1 MQLTEYQLEIIRLM
15 KSLGIKEET
24 VIPAMTF
31 VQDNKKAVEVIDKIL
46 DMEDRGEELTAQKLS
61 ICFKYH

>member
-1 MQLTEYQLEIIRLM
+1 M

-46 DMEDRGEELTAQKLS
+46 DMEDRGEELTAQKLLE
-61 ICFKYH
+61 IMATI